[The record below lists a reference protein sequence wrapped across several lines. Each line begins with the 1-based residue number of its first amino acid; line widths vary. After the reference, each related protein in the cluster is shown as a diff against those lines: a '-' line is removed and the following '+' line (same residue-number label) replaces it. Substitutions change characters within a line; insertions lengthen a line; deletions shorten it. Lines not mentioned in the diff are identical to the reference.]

1 MMKTKV
7 LKGFAALLA
16 LLIVCFFFSGTIRT
30 LTTAKVM
37 LVTPRQRRLTE
48 NISLTG
54 MLHFS
59 ETEDITLALPD
70 GTALTVTKVHV
81 VPGMAVKSGDV
92 LFETS
97 FPGAAGLIA
106 AQEQQY
112 AFAQTALL
120 ALEREH
126 SSLRLQRTDENLLR
140 INDKI
145 AELELQ
151 VAPLK
156 SQSEKA
162 KKFLILRD
170 EMKGLEIS
178 LWMETLEHLRANS
191 IKLETDYREAERQMK
206 EASKMLEFEYAAV
219 LRDQIR
225 DLRKQ
230 LEEQKTKK
238 K

>member
-81 VPGMAVKSGDV
+81 
-92 LFETS
+92 
-97 FPGAAGLIA
+97 
-106 AQEQQY
+106 
-112 AFAQTALL
+112 
-120 ALEREH
+120 
-126 SSLRLQRTDENLLR
+126 
-140 INDKI
+140 
-145 AELELQ
+145 
-151 VAPLK
+151 
-156 SQSEKA
+156 
-162 KKFLILRD
+162 
-170 EMKGLEIS
+170 
-178 LWMETLEHLRANS
+178 
-191 IKLETDYREAERQMK
+191 
-206 EASKMLEFEYAAV
+206 
-219 LRDQIR
+219 
-225 DLRKQ
+225 
-230 LEEQKTKK
+230 
-238 K
+238 